1 MNRPEIDE
9 LRNTESDLRYW
20 EKKWLE

>member
-1 MNRPEIDE
+1 MNRSEIDE

>member
-1 MNRPEIDE
+1 MNRSEIDE

-20 EKKWLE
+20 EKK

>member
-20 EKKWLE
+20 EKKWFE